1 MSDKTR
7 SKRPIARH
15 YADAMEVLEH
25 QNSEAVVPIRE
36 YVRSLREEA
45 HKYRVKARDLKQQ
58 LEEETNGR

>member
-1 MSDKTR
+1 
-7 SKRPIARH
+7 
-15 YADAMEVLEH
+15 MEVLEH
-25 QNSEAVVPIRE
+25 QNPEAVVPIRE